1 MRRSSICAVL
11 ASLLM
16 LLAVFVPAIHAKEM
30 SVIDSLP
37 AYAGAREIKP
47 GEYDAASSALTKALT
62 GYLHGTYRVEQA
74 RFFVIDPKD
83 ATWIALDHFANE
95 HLQSVN
101 ARRETFNWHRA
112 GYDLYSVWS
121 LNEAWT
127 MHVAVAMTHEPL
139 ADGRLLI
146 GYFALSSS

>member
-1 MRRSSICAVL
+1 MRRRPNWAVL
-11 ASLLM
+11 ASLAIS
-16 LLAVFVPAIHAKEM
+16 LAGAVLPVHAKET
-30 SVIDSLP
+30 SVINTLP

-47 GEYDAASSALTKALT
+47 GEYDAASAALSKALVA
-62 GYLHGTYRVEQA
+62 YLHGSYRVEQA

-83 ATWIALDHFANE
+83 ATWVALDHFVNE

-121 LNEAWT
+121 LNQAWT
-127 MHVAVAMTHEPL
+127 MHVAVAMMHEPL
-139 ADGRLLI
+139 ADGHVLI
-146 GYFALSSS
+146 GYYALSSS